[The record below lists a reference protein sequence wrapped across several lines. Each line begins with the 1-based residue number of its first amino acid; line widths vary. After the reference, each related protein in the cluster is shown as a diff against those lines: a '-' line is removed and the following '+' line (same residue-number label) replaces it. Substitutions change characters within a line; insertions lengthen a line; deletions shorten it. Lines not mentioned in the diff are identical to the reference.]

1 MIITYAELNDLPD
14 FFRSRQK
21 EMNMRLRNQRKTLL
35 KIKAEKMMGRIIAPS
50 KVLKLILFIV
60 PFFMIGFLLRYLAV
74 SQETPLPVQQETV
87 IPVAKKETI
96 PPVNKQENII
106 EGKDYTFKKGDTL
119 YEFLLDLN
127 LPPQEIFQ
135 VLESSKTVYDLKKIK
150 PDTTI
155 TLDIDSN
162 SNSLNRLVYNYDD
175 EHLLVVHKNAE
186 GYSTSKEKIL
196 YDMSLRSIQGTIKNN
211 LFDDAI
217 EAGGNPQVILNFADI
232 LAWDVD
238 FFTDLRQND
247 SFKILFE
254 EVCKDGEFVKCGKI
268 LAAEFVNNGK
278 QLRVFYFEDDQGNAG
293 YYDDKGRSVA
303 REFLKSPLRYSRI
316 SSGFTKRRFHP
327 ILKTYRPHLGV
338 DYAAPVG
345 TPIEATGD
353 GKIIYCGWKGN
364 YGKCIK
370 IQHNHVY
377 TSFYGHLSR
386 YAKGMKKGKRVKQG
400 QVIAYVGSTG
410 LSTGPHLDYRLKKR
424 GEFINPLT
432 LKSNKKHSI
441 SKALRPQFQR
451 HKRQMLLKLEQLDD
465 EVLLAQKTSH

>member
-1 MIITYAELNDLPD
+1 
-14 FFRSRQK
+14 
-21 EMNMRLRNQRKTLL
+21 MRTHNGRKIRNQRKTLL
-35 KIKAEKMMGRIIAPS
+35 KIKAEKMMGGIIAPS
-50 KVLKLILFIV
+50 KVLKLVLFIV

-87 IPVAKKETI
+87 IPVEVKETI
-96 PPVNKQENII
+96 PPVEIKENII

-127 LPPQEIFQ
+127 LSPQEIFQ

-155 TLDIDSN
+155 TLDIDAN

-175 EHLLVVHKNAE
+175 QHLLVVHKTPE

-196 YDMSLRSIQGTIKNN
+196 YDISLRTIQGTIKNN

-217 EAGGNPQVILNFADI
+217 EAGGNPQIILNFADI

-268 LAAEFVNNGK
+268 LAAEFVNNGR
-278 QLRVFYFEDDQGNAG
+278 QIRVFYYEDGQGNAG
-293 YYDDKGRSVA
+293 YYDDQGRSVA

-410 LSTGPHLDYRLKKR
+410 LSTGPHLDYRLKKN
-424 GEFINPLT
+424 GTFVNPLT
-432 LKSNKKHSI
+432 LKSTKKHSI
-441 SKALRPQFQR
+441 SKALRPQFQK
-451 HKRQMLLKLEQLDD
+451 HKRQMLIKLEQLDD